1 MPVPFGVSVGDFIA
15 GIELLIEGVKSLSDT
30 NGAQADYKKLW
41 CELNNLK
48 KGLECIQSLSLDPTQ
63 PAQVSAVNSAVNDC
77 LSCVDAFVNR
87 NSKYS
92 ALNST
97 PAKIWSLAGLKESR
111 ADGAV
116 GALEESRR
124 SEVPDS
130 SPTAR

>member
-1 MPVPFGVSVGDFIA
+1 M
-15 GIELLIEGVKSLSDT
+15 IEGIKSLSDT

-41 CELNNLK
+41 CELDSLK

-63 PAQVSAVNSAVNDC
+63 PAQVSAVNSVVNDC

-97 PAKIWSLAGLKESR
+97 SAKIWSLAGLRNRGLMVQWALWKK
-111 ADGAV
+111 ADVAKFRTQV
-116 GALEESRR
+116 QQHADAIQMLLATLQ
-124 SEVPDS
+124 V
-130 SPTAR
+130 